1 MTHSADAAFDLV
13 VTGALLLDGEG
24 GEGFLADVGVRAGV
38 VTAITAPGGLSDA
51 VAEARLDGT
60 GQWLT
65 PGFIDLHTHYDA
77 EIEAG
82 PALLESLRHGV
93 TTVMLGS
100 CSISAAV
107 GEPEDIADIFCR
119 VEGIPRSHM
128 LPLLQARKDWQ
139 TFPGYLDHL
148 ATLPLGPNVAAYVG
162 HSNLRMMAMGF
173 ARSLQ
178 AGIRPTAAESATMA
192 RWLEEALD
200 AGYVGLS
207 AQTLPWDKLDG
218 SRERSKPLPATFA
231 SWAERRALAQ
241 ILRRRG
247 RVFQGV
253 PDLVTK
259 FNVLLFLWE
268 SVGLWRPRLRTTVI
282 SWMDLVGDRTVD
294 PLIRT
299 LLFVF
304 RRLLGADFRF
314 QALPNPFEVRADG
327 MDLVIFEEFAA
338 GAEALHIADLGQRA
352 ELLRDEGYRQRFVR
366 QWQALFSPRV
376 YHRDLGQTDILA
388 CPDASVVGRSFAEV
402 AAERGT
408 SPALAFLDLCAEHGA
423 ALRWHSVVANDRPDV
438 LSALVS
444 HPGVLIGFS
453 DAGAHLRNM
462 AFYDFPLRLLRL
474 CERQRQAGKKAMSAG
489 RAVQRLT
496 SEIAD
501 FYRIDAG
508 RVRVGGRAD
517 LVLLDPRALVEG
529 ESHIEE
535 VAMPA
540 FGGLRRMVN
549 REPGVVQ
556 AVVVGGR
563 LALRHDQPNAALGRE
578 RGFGVLLR
586 AA

>member
-1 MTHSADAAFDLV
+1 MTSSADAAFDLV
-13 VTGALLLDGEG
+13 IAGALLFDGDGDEG
-24 GEGFLADVGVRAGV
+24 RLADVGVRAGKV
-38 VTAITAPGGLSDA
+38 AAITDSGGLGAA
-51 VAEARLDGT
+51 VAEARLEGA
-60 GQWLT
+60 GLWLP

-77 EIEAG
+77 EVEAA

-119 VEGIPRSHM
+119 VEGIPRSLL

-162 HSNLRMMAMGF
+162 HSNLRMAAMGF

-178 AGIRPTAAESATMA
+178 AGVGPTAAESATMTG
-192 RWLEEALD
+192 WLEEALD

-231 SWAERRALAQ
+231 SWRERRALAQ

-304 RRLLGADFRF
+304 RRLLGAEFRF

-338 GAEALHIADLGQRA
+338 GAEALHLADLGQRA
-352 ELLRDEGYRQRFVR
+352 DLLRDEGFRQRFLQ

-376 YHRDLGQTDILA
+376 YHRDLRRTEILS
-388 CPDASVVGRSFAEV
+388 CPDTALVGRSFAEV
-402 AAERGT
+402 AAARST

-423 ALRWHSVVANDRPDV
+423 SLRWHSVVANDRPDV
-438 LSALVS
+438 LAALVA

-474 CERQRQAGKKAMSAG
+474 CMRQRQAGKPALGVG
-489 RAVQRLT
+489 RAIQRVT

-508 RVRVGGRAD
+508 RVRVGCRAD
-517 LVLLDPRALVEG
+517 LVLLDPQALSEG
-529 ESHIEE
+529 ESQIEE

-563 LALRHDQPNAALGRE
+563 LALRHDQPDAALGRE
-578 RGFGVLLR
+578 RGFGVVLR

>member
-1 MTHSADAAFDLV
+1 MQSRV
-13 VTGALLLDGEG
+13 N
-24 GEGFLADVGVRAGV
+24 
-38 VTAITAPGGLSDA
+38 
-51 VAEARLDGT
+51 
-60 GQWLT
+60 
-65 PGFIDLHTHYDA
+65 
-77 EIEAG
+77 
-82 PALLESLRHGV
+82 SLR
-93 TTVMLGS
+93 TR
-100 CSISAAV
+100 
-107 GEPEDIADIFCR
+107 R
-119 VEGIPRSHM
+119 V
-128 LPLLQARKDWQ
+128 
-139 TFPGYLDHL
+139 
-148 ATLPLGPNVAAYVG
+148 NAY
-162 HSNLRMMAMGF
+162 
-173 ARSLQ
+173 
-178 AGIRPTAAESATMA
+178 
-192 RWLEEALD
+192 
-200 AGYVGLS
+200 
-207 AQTLPWDKLDG
+207 
-218 SRERSKPLPATFA
+218 
-231 SWAERRALAQ
+231 
-241 ILRRRG
+241 
-247 RVFQGV
+247 
-253 PDLVTK
+253 TK